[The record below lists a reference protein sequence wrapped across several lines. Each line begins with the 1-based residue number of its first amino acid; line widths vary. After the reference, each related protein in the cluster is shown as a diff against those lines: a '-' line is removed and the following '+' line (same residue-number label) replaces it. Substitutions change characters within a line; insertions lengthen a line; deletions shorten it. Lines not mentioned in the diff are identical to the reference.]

1 MSSNQRGVSDQASGS
16 RRQREQTTP
25 PRSPVRRR
33 LNGGPG
39 NEDEIAQFEAFQF
52 EPDHDEA
59 MAEPARVS
67 LSPGIA
73 PDFGALFSFEP
84 SVSAETMMSDEEEQ
98 ISTTNA
104 VREDTPRREGSPAP
118 GSESSADWGR
128 GSEGRSS
135 ARRQGSPAPGSES
148 SAEWRRGTEGRS
160 SARRQGSPASRS
172 ESSAE
177 RRRGSEGRLSPGAE
191 GEMQADPPD
200 DYPGAEPAQE
210 GEDEAPPDVVDPAPG
225 ADNVR
230 DEHEDRRFPA
240 EIRDYDHPAEKV
252 AAEADVD
259 SVTAWSRNPGEL
271 FRDIGTDGTMLTL
284 RSVLRRYD
292 SNWKSRLSVDY
303 TQCLELRPRSVT
315 PGVRNQNV
323 IGLGNF
329 SNIGKRETVQ

>member
-104 VREDTPRREGSPAP
+104 VREDTPHRE
-118 GSESSADWGR
+118 
-128 GSEGRSS
+128 
-135 ARRQGSPAPGSES
+135 GSPAPGSES

-271 FRDIGTDGTMLTL
+271 FRDMGTDGTMLTL

>member
-104 VREDTPRREGSPAP
+104 VREDTPRRE
-118 GSESSADWGR
+118 
-128 GSEGRSS
+128 
-135 ARRQGSPAPGSES
+135 GSPAPGSES